1 MAVGI
6 LCPNCQDDLMSQNTQ
21 ILSSQVT
28 LEYEVVGELEVDCER
43 CGEEVGQLLKD
54 VINAYSRLKQRV
66 ILPSNVFGDL
76 QYFLSAIEEVL
87 ELLEQ
92 QRGGVRRA
100 SATRLYF
107 GTEDGRS
114 RSFKAVGEKL
124 GVSHARAWDLVH
136 KDLRTMI
143 NLSIAIVIHRAR

>member
-76 QYFLSAIEEVL
+76 RYFVSAIEEVL
-87 ELLEQ
+87 DQLGQ

-107 GTEDGRS
+107 GVEDGRS
-114 RSFKAVGEKL
+114 RSYVEVGGEL
-124 GVSHARAWDLVH
+124 RVSRERVRQMRQLKQRSAR
-136 KDLRTMI
+136 
-143 NLSIAIVIHRAR
+143 